1 MDSRDMLT
9 GALIAL
15 STTAGRATQ
24 QLTDETDDIVIGG
37 VAACCGDAPNDAAL
51 NAFAERAHEENLRL
65 AKESEGVANADFDME
80 NLEEQDEN
88 VKALKRMIL
97 AGLRDVASPTLRA
110 RNKELSN
117 PEVNAFFRAVLY
129 TIGGQEAATGSLI
142 ELSTKVGEVNWYVCE
157 ALGQATNADDE
168 VKKVAD
174 GLIAGLKDQTIGHVF
189 FIGGGNAD
197 EEAYDYYTEFA
208 QSAPKNSVFVSYG
221 TIGDRLA
228 KLDLG
233 TAGAQPRFVN
243 LGSRADVYTAVQT
256 SIALANEFNKSANDL
271 PMSFLVSQHCEEG
284 VAALLT
290 LLWIGIENVSFGPV
304 LPEYL
309 PEKALNFFK
318 QAYALK
324 ITGNAQD
331 DLNDFLN

>member
-1 MDSRDMLT
+1 MNSRDMLT

-88 VKALKRMIL
+88 VKALKRLIL

-157 ALGQATNADDE
+157 ALGQATNA
-168 VKKVAD
+168 VAD
-174 GLIAGLKDQTIGHVF
+174 PNANAAGVSEDDR
-189 FIGGGNAD
+189 GGIKPSSDNVLFTGVL
-197 EEAYDYYTEFA
+197 
-208 QSAPKNSVFVSYG
+208 SRP
-221 TIGDRLA
+221 
-228 KLDLG
+228 LG
-233 TAGAQPRFVN
+233 WLTTQVYNGIMN
-243 LGSRADVYTAVQT
+243 L
-256 SIALANEFNKSANDL
+256 
-271 PMSFLVSQHCEEG
+271 
-284 VAALLT
+284 AALPF
-290 LLWIGIENVSFGPV
+290 SF
-304 LPEYL
+304 
-309 PEKALNFFK
+309 A
-318 QAYALK
+318 
-324 ITGNAQD
+324 
-331 DLNDFLN
+331 